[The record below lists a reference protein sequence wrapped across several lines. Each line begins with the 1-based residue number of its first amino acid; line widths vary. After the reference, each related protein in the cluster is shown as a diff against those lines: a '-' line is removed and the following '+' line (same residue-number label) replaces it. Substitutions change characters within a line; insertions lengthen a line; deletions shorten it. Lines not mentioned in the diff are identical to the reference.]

1 MKTGTWYKLIYSILR
16 PIGWLLFP
24 QRNFGRENVPEG
36 PVILCANHSNGTDPI
51 LISFGLGKNIFVRH
65 MAKAEL
71 RRVPVVGWVMSKVG
85 SVFVHRG
92 EQDIDS
98 LRQCMKA
105 LRAGEKIILFPEGT
119 RLHGSDMVEPK
130 TGAIHLAA
138 RLGVPLLPVY
148 LPRDKKLFR
157 RIDVVFGKPYTI
169 QVESREDYGRLARD
183 LMERI
188 WALGK
193 RPG

>member
-1 MKTGTWYKLIYSILR
+1 MKTGTWYKIFYCILR
-16 PIGWLLFP
+16 PVGWLFFP
-24 QRNFGRENVPEG
+24 QRNYGRENVPEG
-36 PVILCANHSNGTDPI
+36 PVILCANHSTGTDPI
-51 LISFGLGKNIFVRH
+51 LIF
-65 MAKAEL
+65 L
-71 RRVPVVGWVMSKVG
+71 RPGTKHLRAAYGQGRAAACAVVGWAMHKLG

-92 EQDIDS
+92 ERDIDS

-119 RLHGSDMVEPK
+119 RVHGSAMVEPK
-130 TGAIHLAA
+130 SGAIHLAA
-138 RLGVPLLPVY
+138 KLGVPILPVY
-148 LPRDKKLFR
+148 LPRDKKVFQR
-157 RIDVVFGKPYTI
+157 VDVVFGKPYTV
-169 QVESREDYGRLARD
+169 QVESREDYDRLARE